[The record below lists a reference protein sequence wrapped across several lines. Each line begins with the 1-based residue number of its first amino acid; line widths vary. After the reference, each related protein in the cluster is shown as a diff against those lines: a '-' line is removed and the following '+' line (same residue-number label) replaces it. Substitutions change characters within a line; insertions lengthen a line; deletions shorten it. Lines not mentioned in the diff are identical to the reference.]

1 MESTH
6 IRDLKVGLK
15 GLNLT
20 FIVLEVGRP
29 STTKEGHEIRTA
41 KVGDRSGTIHLSVWD
56 EIGTFIQPGD
66 ILRLIK
72 GYVAL
77 WKGVPTL
84 YLGKGGELVK
94 TGEFCLIF
102 SETPNMSDPAL
113 NQQATQAQ
121 NKPDLDQMSSTIT
134 TAD

>member
-1 MESTH
+1 MEYH
-6 IRDLKVGLK
+6 FIRDLKVGSKNIHLI
-15 GLNLT
+15 

-29 STTKEGHEIRTA
+29 STTKEGHEIRTCRIA
-41 KVGDRSGTIHLSVWD
+41 DRTGSIHLSVWD
-56 EIGTFIQPGD
+56 SLGSYIQPGD
-66 ILRLIK
+66 ICKLVK

-84 YLGKGGELVK
+84 YMGKGGELTK

-102 SETPNMSDPAL
+102 SETPNMSDTTQPAPQVTA
-113 NQQATQAQ
+113 N
-121 NKPDLDQMSSTIT
+121 NKIELENSSPIT